1 MRWPAGSTTT
11 GSKGSPGSGVFTPVI
26 PRLLVGAQFLLL
38 AAWLAS
44 GFVLA
49 TSVTGRVFQGAGT
62 VLALWSFAGMIA
74 AQRRMFRISPD
85 PTGHSTLVT
94 TGPYRWIRHPMY
106 ASILLVVAPPLLET
120 AATLPV
126 AGLCLLAG
134 VLVVKLR
141 VEERLLAQRFP
152 EYAAY
157 RTRTHRLVPF
167 VF

>member
-1 MRWPAGSTTT
+1 M
-11 GSKGSPGSGVFTPVI
+11 I
-26 PRLLVGAQFLLL
+26 PRLLVAAQFLLL
-38 AAWLAS
+38 AAWLVS
-44 GFVLA
+44 GWVVA
-49 TSVTGRVFQGAGT
+49 TSVSGRICQVGGT
-62 VLALWSFAGMIA
+62 ALALWSFGWMIA

-120 AATLPV
+120 AAAVPI

-134 VLVVKLR
+134 VLVVKLT
-141 VEERLLAQRFP
+141 VEERLLAERFP
-152 EYAAY
+152 DYPAY
-157 RTRTHRLVPF
+157 RTRTRRLVPW